1 MMEFKRIKA
10 TKKSFSQ
17 RKPLYGIGINDADYL
32 TEFKRDGFRVSCPYY
47 KKWSAMI
54 ERCYSVRF
62 KESHES
68 YSGCKV
74 CDDWIYFSK
83 FREWMESQD
92 WKGKELDKDIRR
104 QGNRI
109 YSPEN
114 CQFVSSSINTLFNDY
129 KRGRG
134 KFMRGV
140 SFLARTGKYKAT
152 ISIDSAKVHLGYYS
166 TELEAFNAYKDEKYK
181 NIKRIAMRQIE
192 PLKSEMLNYK
202 IAP

>member
-1 MMEFKRIKA
+1 
-10 TKKSFSQ
+10 
-17 RKPLYGIGINDADYL
+17 
-32 TEFKRDGFRVSCPYY
+32 
-47 KKWSAMI
+47 
-54 ERCYSVRF
+54 
-62 KESHES
+62 
-68 YSGCKV
+68 
-74 CDDWIYFSK
+74 
-83 FREWMESQD
+83 MESQD